1 VVAVSD
7 RADELGAR
15 TTTTG
20 SVEEADAVVEVP
32 DLLADDAT
40 VEVVAQRLDDEPGS
54 VDVVLR
60 GPVPVR
66 VTLGTGEARQLADA
80 IATAAADADQ
90 DV

>member
-1 VVAVSD
+1 MSD

-20 SVEEADAVVEVP
+20 AVEEADAVVEVP
-32 DLLADDAT
+32 DLRADDAT
-40 VEVVAQRLDDEPGS
+40 VEVVAQRLDDEPGG
-54 VDVVLR
+54 VDVGLR

-66 VTLGTGEARQLADA
+66 VTLETGEARQLADA

>member
-20 SVEEADAVVEVP
+20 SVEEADA
-32 DLLADDAT
+32 DDAT

-54 VDVVLR
+54 VEVVLR

-66 VTLGTGEARQLADA
+66 VTLETGEARQLADA